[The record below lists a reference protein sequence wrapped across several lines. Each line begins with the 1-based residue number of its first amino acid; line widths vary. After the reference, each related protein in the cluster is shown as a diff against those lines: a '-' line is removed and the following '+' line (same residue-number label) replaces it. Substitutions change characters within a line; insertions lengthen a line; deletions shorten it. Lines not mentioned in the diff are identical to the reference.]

1 MTSSPLNEG
10 EVIAG
15 KYRVDHMLGSGAM
28 GVVIAAWHVELGKRV
43 AMKVIHPEAMGVADA
58 AERFRREARAAA
70 NIRSEHAAKVFDV
83 GTLPSGQPYMVMEFL
98 EGHDLAHELSL
109 RRQLPVDEA
118 AGYLL
123 QAIEAIAEAHVGGIA
138 HRDLKPAN
146 LFLCHRPDGSRF
158 VKVLDF
164 GISKPVGLGSN
175 DVQLTRTSTLIG
187 SPLYMSPEQMRAA
200 RDIDPRTDVWSLGVI
215 LFELLAGR
223 PPFLGESVPELCATM
238 LRDEPPPMS
247 LFRADVPPGLERIIL
262 RCLAKDRE
270 QRYATVAEMAQDL
283 IEFAP
288 QQRVHADRAI
298 GVVRAANARLSMPTS
313 EVGRGSTRLL
323 ATTPAT
329 GTPSSHAGSGSN
341 SMPGVTSERAPTAPG
356 WDRTGG
362 AKPNRSLPIL
372 FGLAGAAVL
381 VLVAVLV
388 LSARGGGEAAGTT
401 KAESDVSAGAQPE
414 NAPVASPAVTHSPAA
429 ANPIASAPAP
439 NAPASAGSA
448 GAPKPSRAR
457 VWKRI
462 APASATATAPPPAPP
477 SDALPDFG
485 GRR

>member
-1 MTSSPLNEG
+1 MASSPLEAG
-10 EVIAG
+10 EVIAE
-15 KYRVDHMLGSGAM
+15 KYRVEHTLGSGAM

-43 AMKVIHPEAMGVADA
+43 AMKVIHPEAMGIADA

-98 EGHDLAHELSL
+98 EGHDLAHELST
-109 RRQLPVDEA
+109 RGPLPIDEA

-164 GISKPVGLGSN
+164 GISKAVGLGST

-187 SPLYMSPEQMRAA
+187 SPLYMSPEQMRAV

-238 LRDEPPPMS
+238 LRDEPPPLS
-247 LFRADVPPGLERIIL
+247 LFRADVPPSLERVIL

-270 QRYATVAEMAQDL
+270 RRYATVAEIAQDL
-283 IEFAP
+283 VEFAP
-288 QQRVHADRAI
+288 QHRVHAERAI
-298 GVVRAANARLSMPTS
+298 GVVRAANARLSMS
-313 EVGRGSTRLL
+313 GGEIGRGSTRLL
-323 ATTPAT
+323 ATPA
-329 GTPSSHAGSGSN
+329 PSSQPSNLATASGSV
-341 SMPGVTSERAPTAPG
+341 PGVTSERSPTSPG
-356 WDRTGG
+356 WTESGS
-362 AKPNRSLPIL
+362 AKPNRARVVAL
-372 FGLAGAAVL
+372 GAAGAALLGLITASILLARSSGEPAEVTTNGSD
-381 VLVAVLV
+381 A
-388 LSARGGGEAAGTT
+388 SAAAR
-401 KAESDVSAGAQPE
+401 
-414 NAPVASPAVTHSPAA
+414 PAA
-429 ANPIASAPAP
+429 PPVVTPIVTNPTAAPAGDSVTSSGASGSAPS
-439 NAPASAGSA
+439 AS
-448 GAPKPSRAR
+448 APKPSRPR
-457 VWKRI
+457 VWKPI
-462 APASATATAPPPAPP
+462 PPPATTAAPAPASPPPA
-477 SDALPDFG
+477 DGLPDFG

>member
-1 MTSSPLNEG
+1 MASSTLAEG
-10 EVIAG
+10 DVIAG
-15 KYRVDHMLGSGAM
+15 KYRVEHTLGSGAM

-70 NIRSEHAAKVFDV
+70 NIHSEHAAKVFDV
-83 GTLPSGQPYMVMEFL
+83 GTLPSGEPYMVMEFL
-98 EGHDLAHELSL
+98 EGHDLAQELSL
-109 RRQLPVDEA
+109 RGQLPIDEA

-123 QAIEAIAEAHVGGIA
+123 QTIEAVAEAHVGGIA

-164 GISKPVGLGSN
+164 GISKPIGLGST

-187 SPLYMSPEQMRAA
+187 SPLYMSPEQMRAV

-238 LRDEPPPMS
+238 LRDEPPPLS
-247 LFRADVPPGLERIIL
+247 LFRADVPPALERIIL

-270 QRYATVAEMAQDL
+270 QRYATVADIAQDL

-288 QQRVHADRAI
+288 LDRIHADRAI
-298 GVVRAANARLSMPTS
+298 GVVRAANARLSLS
-313 EVGRGSTRLL
+313 GADVGRGSTRLL
-323 ATTPAT
+323 ATPA
-329 GTPSSHAGSGSN
+329 PSVSQPHSVSGSGSV
-341 SMPGVTSERAPTAPG
+341 PGVTSERSPTAAG
-356 WDRTGG
+356 WDKTRSGGPVRSRALVLGAGG
-362 AKPNRSLPIL
+362 AGVLGLIL
-372 FGLAGAAVL
+372 LSIVL
-381 VLVAVLV
+381 TRG
-388 LSARGGGEAAGTT
+388 SAESRDTT
-401 KAESDVSAGAQPE
+401 KTDSNVSAAALPK
-414 NAPVASPAVTHSPAA
+414 NPPAVTPIVTGAPAIA
-429 ANPIASAPAP
+429 TTADGEATPSTSAPGTSASAAK
-439 NAPASAGSA
+439 ASR
-448 GAPKPSRAR
+448 PR
-457 VWKRI
+457 VWKPI
-462 APASATATAPPPAPP
+462 APRTATATSAPTPPP
-477 SDALPDFG
+477 SDGLPDFG

>member
-1 MTSSPLNEG
+1 MTSSPLDEG

-15 KYRVDHMLGSGAM
+15 KYRVEHTLGSGAM

-43 AMKVIHPEAMGVADA
+43 AVKVIHPEAMGVADA

-109 RRQLPVDEA
+109 RGPLPADEA

-164 GISKPVGLGSN
+164 GISKPIGLGN
-175 DVQLTRTSTLIG
+175 TDVQLTRTSTLIG
-187 SPLYMSPEQMRAA
+187 SPLYMSPEQMRAV

-215 LFELLAGR
+215 LFELLSGR

-238 LRDEPPPMS
+238 LRDEPPPIS
-247 LFRADVPPGLERIIL
+247 LFRADVPPALERIIL

-270 QRYATVAEMAQDL
+270 QRYATVAELAQDL

-288 QQRVHADRAI
+288 QHRVHADRAI
-298 GVVRAANARLSMPTS
+298 GVVRAADARQSNTGA
-313 EVGRGSTRLL
+313 EVGSGSERLL
-323 ATTPAT
+323 ATPAAGTPA
-329 GTPSSHAGSGSN
+329 PQAGSGSG
-341 SMPGVTSERAPTAPG
+341 SVPGVTSERRATAPG
-356 WDRTGG
+356 WNQTG
-362 AKPNRSLPIL
+362 AAAPKRSRAIV
-372 FGLAGAAVL
+372 FGVAGATVLGLIAVL
-381 VLVAVLV
+381 VLVARGSNDAADRTKTDSLV
-388 LSARGGGEAAGTT
+388 SP
-401 KAESDVSAGAQPE
+401 GAQPE
-414 NAPVASPAVTHSPAA
+414 NAPVVSPAGTHSPAA
-429 ANPIASAPAP
+429 ANPAPSDPAPSTSAPA
-439 NAPASAGSA
+439 ASTS
-448 GAPKPSRAR
+448 APKAFRPR
-457 VWKRI
+457 VWKPI
-462 APASATATAPPPAPP
+462 APAAATATTPAPPPP
-477 SDALPDFG
+477 SDTLPDFG